1 MRSVIS
7 RRACG
12 GWSPTCVR
20 SFPFRARITIADN
33 GSTDAT
39 WAIADRLA
47 RELPEVRA
55 VHMELPG
62 RGRALRDIWSKS
74 EADVLAYMD
83 VDLSTDLN
91 ALLPL
96 VAPLLSGHSDVAIG
110 TRLARGAR
118 VIRGPKRELISRG
131 YNLLLRTLMG
141 ARFSDAQCGF
151 KAIRRDQARALLPL
165 TRDTGWFFDTELLV
179 LAERAGLR
187 IHEVPVD
194 WIDDLD
200 SRVDIIATALA
211 DLRGMARLRAGF
223 VRGSIKVPQLRG
235 PPDGQAAGA
244 PGACHCRSPG
254 SRSSAWPARSPM
266 WSCSCCS
273 GWRCRAQ
280 AANVI
285 SLLLTA
291 VANTAAN
298 RRLTF
303 GISGRS
309 DAARHQVKGLI
320 AVGIGLALT
329 SGSLAML
336 GSVRASR
343 LAEVSVLIAANLAA
357 TVIRFLL
364 YRYWVFGR
372 AQRPPGAQ
380 RPRHQPPGHQPP
392 GQRADRTPADRT
404 PADRTPGDR
413 PGPSQRNGVPG
424 RANQLSTTTSVPA
437 PRHATGRPGQNRA
450 RRLLRG
456 PLTDPRWARPALFG
470 LLALTAVLYLWDLGR
485 NGWANDFYAAA
496 VQAGTKSWKAFFFG
510 SFDQSSFI
518 TVDKTPGSLWVMELS
533 GRIFGFG
540 QWSMLAPQA
549 LEGVGSVLL
558 LYAAVKRWFGPAAG
572 LIAGLVLALTPVAAL
587 MFRFNNPDALL
598 VLLDDRGRLH
608 AGPRGGERARTK
620 MASAQP
626 ALLLGFDIP
635 GQDDAGV
642 PGGCRASRPAYLCA
656 GPPRRLG
663 RRIWQTCFAD
673 EHGHRRRGGLVDHWP
688 TQLTP
693 AADPAPISAAGQ
705 STAS

>member
-1 MRSVIS
+1 MRVPHVDIVVPVRNEERDLAPSV
-7 RRACG
+7 RRLVAYL
-12 GWSPTCVR
+12 R
-20 SFPFRARITIADN
+20 ESFPFRARITIADN

-96 VAPLLSGHSDVAIG
+96 VAPLLSGHSDLAIG

-211 DLRGMARLRAGF
+211 DLRGMARLGAGF

-235 PPDGQAAGA
+235 PTTGWAGGGRTRGL
-244 PGACHCRSPG
+244 PLQI
-254 SRSSAWPARSPM
+254 ARFTVIGVASTIAYVVLFLLLRLAMP
-266 WSCSCCS
+266 
-273 GWRCRAQ
+273 AQ

-336 GSVRASR
+336 GSARASR

-380 RPRHQPPGHQPP
+380 RPRHQPPRHQLTGHQV
-392 GQRADRTPADRT
+392 T
-404 PADRTPGDR
+404 
-413 PGPSQRNGVPG
+413 GPVHRNEM
-424 RANQLSTTTSVPA
+424 
-437 PRHATGRPGQNRA
+437 ATQ
-450 RRLLRG
+450 
-456 PLTDPRWARPALFG
+456 
-470 LLALTAVLYLWDLGR
+470 
-485 NGWANDFYAAA
+485 
-496 VQAGTKSWKAFFFG
+496 
-510 SFDQSSFI
+510 
-518 TVDKTPGSLWVMELS
+518 
-533 GRIFGFG
+533 
-540 QWSMLAPQA
+540 
-549 LEGVGSVLL
+549 
-558 LYAAVKRWFGPAAG
+558 
-572 LIAGLVLALTPVAAL
+572 
-587 MFRFNNPDALL
+587 
-598 VLLDDRGRLH
+598 
-608 AGPRGGERARTK
+608 GERT
-620 MASAQP
+620 S
-626 ALLLGFDIP
+626 
-635 GQDDAGV
+635 
-642 PGGCRASRPAYLCA
+642 
-656 GPPRRLG
+656 
-663 RRIWQTCFAD
+663 
-673 EHGHRRRGGLVDHWP
+673 
-688 TQLTP
+688 
-693 AADPAPISAAGQ
+693 
-705 STAS
+705 